1 MKRFVPEAGLLL
13 LGALLLL
20 PALGAAPIERA
31 EIYFLDAAR
40 GMVESGDWLV
50 PRYRGEPF
58 YDKPP
63 LTYWAMAA
71 SQALFGVGEGPAR
84 LPSVLAALGT
94 LLATVALGRRLL
106 GLAAGRLAALMLVT
120 TPALLAFGRTAMS
133 DMLLTL
139 WTTLAALLMVRLGWE
154 EAKASRNPALAWLGL
169 GAVLGL
175 GFLTKGPIAVLL
187 PGLFALAVLRRRGL
201 RGVAW
206 PAAGPAAGA
215 LALFLLLALGWFV
228 VLYITCGSE
237 PLEWFFLRENLE
249 RFKGAT
255 YDAGRPAWYYLPT
268 YLAEALPWSPAVL
281 FAGAALARR
290 RAPAAV
296 GLLFE
301 WVALALVPLSLSK
314 GKIDYYLLPLYPP
327 LALGAA
333 WWLEQA
339 DARAHAGALRAWAG
353 LLALALCG
361 LALVPAPFDPRWLPA
376 GPVQLALRAGLVVG
390 AAALLLLALRPDPRR
405 LTVTL
410 AAVASAASLLLFAG
424 YAPAFRAAQPNA
436 ALTEDVARE
445 RRFMAS
451 AQLVYCD
458 DSARAE
464 RDILL
469 HARHAG
475 WHECELWAF
484 AADERPFLLL
494 LTPEEAAALRGA
506 ASLREVARY
515 PMLGST
521 ALGLR
526 GLLAGVHPTEIVL
539 LANYATSDPVADKK
553 RKREFRKDRKKA
565 IRALEAAGEAPPG

>member
-1 MKRFVPEAGLLL
+1 MKRFAPEAGLLL

-20 PALGAAPIERA
+20 PALGKAPIERA
-31 EIYFLDAAR
+31 EIYFFDAAR

-50 PRYRGEPF
+50 PRYRGEAF
-58 YDKPP
+58 YDKPA
-63 LTYWAMAA
+63 LTYWSMAA
-71 SQALFGVGEGPAR
+71 SQALFGVAEGPGR
-84 LPSVLAALGT
+84 LPSVLAALAT
-94 LLATVALGRRLL
+94 LLATVALGRSLL

-139 WTTLAALLMVRLGWE
+139 WTTLAALLMVRLGGE
-154 EAKASRNPALAWLGL
+154 PAKPSSLAWLGL
-169 GAVLGL
+169 GAALGL

-206 PAAGPAAGA
+206 PSPGVAAGA
-215 LALFLLLALGWFV
+215 LGLFLLLALGWFV
-228 VLYITCGSE
+228 VLYLTYGSG

-255 YDAGRPAWYYLPT
+255 YDAGRPAWYYPPT

-281 FAGAALARR
+281 LAVAALVRR

-296 GLLFE
+296 GLLLE

-327 LALGAA
+327 LALCAA
-333 WWLEQA
+333 WWLERA
-339 DARAHAGALRAWAG
+339 DARANAFALRAWAG
-353 LLALALCG
+353 VLALALCG
-361 LALVPAPFDPRWLPA
+361 LALLPAPFDPRWLPA
-376 GPVQLALRAGLVVG
+376 AWVQLGLRAVLVVG
-390 AAALLLLALRPDPRR
+390 GAALLLLAWRPDPRR

-410 AAVASAASLLLFAG
+410 ASLASAASLLLFAG
-424 YAPAFRAAQPNA
+424 YAPAFRAAQPNS

-445 RRFMAS
+445 RRFVAG

-464 RDILL
+464 RDILF

-484 AADERPFLLL
+484 AADERPFLFL
-494 LTPEEAAALRGA
+494 LTPEEEAALRGA
-506 ASLREVARY
+506 ASLREVSRY
-515 PMLGST
+515 PMLGAA

-539 LANYATSDPVADKK
+539 LANYATTDPVADKK
-553 RKREFRKDRKKA
+553 RKREFRKERKQA
-565 IRALEAAGEAPPG
+565 IRALEEAGEAPPE

>member
-1 MKRFVPEAGLLL
+1 MKRFAPEAGLLL

-20 PALGAAPIERA
+20 PALGSAPIERA

-58 YDKPP
+58 YDKPA

-71 SQALFGVGEGPAR
+71 AMGAFGTSEGPGR

-94 LLATVALGRRLL
+94 LLTTVALGRTLL
-106 GLAAGRLAALMLVT
+106 GLAAGRLAALMLAT

-139 WTTLAALLMVRLGWE
+139 WTALAVLLMARLGWE
-154 EAKASRNPALAWLGL
+154 GGRPSPRAWLGL

-175 GFLTKGPIAVLL
+175 GFLTKGPIAILL
-187 PGLFALAVLRRRGL
+187 PGLFALALLRRRGL

-206 PAAGPAAGA
+206 PSPPVALAA
-215 LALFLLLALGWFV
+215 LALCAALALGWFA
-228 VLYITCGSE
+228 VLYAVHGSG

-268 YLAEALPWSPAVL
+268 YFAEALPWSPAV
-281 FAGAALARR
+281 ALALVALLRR
-290 RAPAAV
+290 QAPPAA
-296 GLLFE
+296 GLLLE

-327 LALGAA
+327 LALCAA

-339 DARAHAGALRAWAG
+339 TARANGAALRAWAAV
-353 LLALALCG
+353 LALALCG
-361 LALVPAPFDPRWLPA
+361 LALLPAPFDPRWLPA
-376 GPVQLALRAGLVVG
+376 APIPSALRGVLIVG
-390 AAALLLLALRPDPRR
+390 GAALLLLAWRPDPRR
-405 LTVTL
+405 LIATL
-410 AAVASAASLLLFAG
+410 AATSAAASLLLFAA
-424 YAPAFRAAQPNA
+424 YAPAFRAAQPNVE
-436 ALTEDVARE
+436 LTADVERE
-445 RRFMAS
+445 RRFVPE

-464 RDILL
+464 RDVLF

-475 WHECELWAF
+475 WHECGLWAF
-484 AADERPFLLL
+484 AGDERPFLFL
-494 LTPEEAAALRGA
+494 LTPEEEASLRGA
-506 ASLREVARY
+506 AELREVSRY
-515 PMLGST
+515 PMLGAT

-526 GLLAGVHPTEIVL
+526 GLLAGVEPTEVVL
-539 LANYATSDPVADKK
+539 LANYATNDPVAEKK
-553 RKREFRKDRKKA
+553 RKREFRKERKRA
-565 IRALEAAGEAPPG
+565 IRELEEAGEAPPE